1 MNTPVVVD
9 ASIAL
14 KWVVT
19 EAGSE
24 QANAL
29 LDGMNAAALTLSA
42 PEHLVGE
49 VANGLRKR
57 VAQGIL
63 TAGDALDALASIAAL
78 ELDFLDGAARWFR
91 TLRAAMD
98 WQVTAD
104 DALYVLLARDL
115 DAELVTADERLVA
128 AARAKSLPVRLLA
141 A

>member
-1 MNTPVVVD
+1 
-9 ASIAL
+9 
-14 KWVVT
+14 
-19 EAGSE
+19 
-24 QANAL
+24 
-29 LDGMNAAALTLSA
+29 MNAAALTLSA

-49 VANGLRKR
+49 VANGLGKR

-63 TAGDALDALASIAAL
+63 TAGEALEALASIAAL
-78 ELDFLDGAARWFR
+78 ELDFRGGAARWFR

-98 WQVTAD
+98 WQVTAY

-115 DAELVTADERLVA
+115 DAELVTADERLVD